1 MKLSLVRALTAAALV
16 IAACGYAEVVD
27 AQTATTQVFN
37 EIAMPTDRLNPNNED
52 DLKVISFIT
61 NLTTIRHTTK
71 PNTIYWRPVVQ
82 VANNYAIS
90 TLENLDNAILYK
102 DINATF
108 STVRKGLSNAYPDV
122 AAAESNPFDTNAHAE
137 NATLI
142 YPITENEAI
151 SEAPPTGRLE
161 TVTQAVQGMETLF
174 PYLTSA
180 QQSWLLTSLNV
191 SLLAAGHQVIPAS
204 QFNANTAFAAALAS
218 KTAEA
223 GLLTIRVKVGLTE
236 EQTALFAK
244 YRDKYPEYSFV
255 KLSSSKPATIHLSG
269 VTTNAQR
276 KNLNASDTMGA
287 SIFNQGSTSM
297 PLADSAI
304 TFEMSGPG
312 WYELQKKMVR
322 KEPFILPIGLDQS
335 LTVKW
340 AKTGT
345 IVCDG
350 RATLEGNI
358 RIKTEKY
365 NNSDRFIPQVMEQPE
380 WTEDTGLACRIQNQQ
395 NLTAEDYALLKTYE
409 QIYWDSWASRKDA
422 AEGVR
427 DEMLWNFTN
436 EVEGQFNSYLPEHW
450 RSYLTTQ
457 MTTQCR
463 TIIRNRC
470 NLSIFGACILG
481 AARSSVECRPVLQTI
496 ERFYKETIPLYQVY
510 STNFSASVDMRKS
523 YSIGSTQTETINV
536 PLSAGLCVSFTGDE
550 LNPGI
555 SCDEAERLSAQ
566 RTTTSQPPRDSNE
579 ESAD

>member
-1 MKLSLVRALTAAALV
+1 MQRSLSRALTAATLV
-16 IAACGYAEVVD
+16 IAACGHTGVAG

-37 EIAMPTDRLNPNNED
+37 EITMPIDRLNPNNEED
-52 DLKVISFIT
+52 QKVISFIT
-61 NLTTIRHTTK
+61 NLTTIKHTTK
-71 PNTIYWRPVVQ
+71 PNTVYWRPVVQ

-90 TLENLDNAILYK
+90 TLENLDNFTLYK
-102 DINATF
+102 DVTSTF

-122 AAAESNPFDTNAHAE
+122 ATADSNPFDTNAHAE
-137 NATLI
+137 NATQV

-151 SEAPPTGRLE
+151 AEAPPTGRLE
-161 TVTQAVQGMETLF
+161 TATQAVQGMETLF

-191 SLLAAGHQVIPAS
+191 SLLAAGHQVIPTA
-204 QFNANTAFAAALAS
+204 QFNANTAFAAALSS
-218 KTAEA
+218 KMAET

-236 EQTALFAK
+236 EQTTLFAK

-255 KLSSSKPATIHLSG
+255 KLSSNKPATIHFSG

-276 KNLNASDTMGA
+276 KNLNTSDTMGA
-287 SIFNQGSTSM
+287 SVFNQGSTSM

-312 WYELQKKMVR
+312 WYEIQKKMMR
-322 KEPFILPIGLDQS
+322 KEPFILPIGLDQP

-340 AKTGT
+340 AKTAT

-350 RATLEGNI
+350 KATLAGNI
-358 RIKTEKY
+358 QIKTEKY
-365 NNSDRFIPQVMEQPE
+365 NNSDRFIPQVMDQPE
-380 WTEDTGLACRIQNQQ
+380 WTEDSGLACRIQNQQ

-409 QIYWDSWASRKDA
+409 QIYWDTWASRKDA
-422 AEGVR
+422 AEGIR

-436 EVEGQFNSYLPEHW
+436 EVENQFNSYLPEHW
-450 RSYLTTQ
+450 RSYLTQQ

-463 TIIRNRC
+463 TIIQNRC
-470 NLSIFGACILG
+470 SLSIFGACILG

-523 YSIGSTQTETINV
+523 FSIGSTQTDTINV
-536 PLSAGLCVSFTGDE
+536 PLNAGLCVSFTGDE
-550 LNPGI
+550 FNPGI
-555 SCDEAERLSAQ
+555 SCDEAERLAAQ
-566 RTTTSQPPRDSNE
+566 RITTSQPTRDPNE
-579 ESAD
+579 EVFE